1 MTYEELVA
9 KIKKGEALS
18 GSEIE
23 DFGKV
28 TRPVDRFNELA
39 DAKRNLE
46 NEVKTLKDKVSALE
60 AEKVSLVQNTED
72 TFNAKF
78 KEISGVVETLTSENN
93 SLKQYKAQMEKLQ
106 QVQRIANVDCKEFV
120 EGATFKDPEYLA
132 TLLDRKGVEL
142 NDKEKVKNALL
153 EIKAEKPEQ
162 FYVAVTPGS
171 GTGSEPNNTSAGTKI
186 QFKSSAERMAYVEKY
201 GFDAYS
207 KVKGDQ

>member
-78 KEISGVVETLTSENN
+78 KEI
-93 SLKQYKAQMEKLQ
+93 
-106 QVQRIANVDCKEFV
+106 
-120 EGATFKDPEYLA
+120 
-132 TLLDRKGVEL
+132 
-142 NDKEKVKNALL
+142 
-153 EIKAEKPEQ
+153 
-162 FYVAVTPGS
+162 
-171 GTGSEPNNTSAGTKI
+171 
-186 QFKSSAERMAYVEKY
+186 
-201 GFDAYS
+201 
-207 KVKGDQ
+207 